1 MRKRT
6 MTLGGALFALLLASV
21 LLVAVASGG
30 SAAQATI
37 GGGVNVTPA
46 GKTKPAEQ
54 GITVGRSY
62 NNDVS
67 RPASE
72 LAKLPAKQ
80 QPQREAAENAT
91 SAASSDFSPRVSL
104 AVAANETSE
113 LAATV

>member
-6 MTLGGALFALLLASV
+6 LTLGGALLALLLASV
-21 LLVAVASGG
+21 LLATAVSGG
-30 SAAQATI
+30 SAVQGPT
-37 GGGVNVTPA
+37 GGGVNVTPP

-91 SAASSDFSPRVSL
+91 IHRVQRS
-104 AVAANETSE
+104 VTDPVVQSTPANPTCRRRP
-113 LAATV
+113 